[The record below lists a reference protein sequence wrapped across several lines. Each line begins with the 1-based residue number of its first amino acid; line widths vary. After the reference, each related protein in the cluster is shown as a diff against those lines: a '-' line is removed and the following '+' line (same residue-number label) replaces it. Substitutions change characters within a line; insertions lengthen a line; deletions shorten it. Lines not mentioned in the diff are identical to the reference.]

1 MGVVPE
7 DKGAEH
13 HLPAGVVG
21 CGDGV
26 VRRGGTVKTVC
37 QLILIL

>member
-1 MGVVPE
+1 MKIVPE

-13 HLPAGVVG
+13 HLPAEVVG

-26 VRRGGTVKTVC
+26 VRRGGTVRREC
-37 QLILIL
+37 